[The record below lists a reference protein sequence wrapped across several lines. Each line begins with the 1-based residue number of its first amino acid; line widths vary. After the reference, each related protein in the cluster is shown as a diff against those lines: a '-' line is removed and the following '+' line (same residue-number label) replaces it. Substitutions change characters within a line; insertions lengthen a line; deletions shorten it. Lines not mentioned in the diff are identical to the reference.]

1 MVSIGV
7 LQLSLWQRV
16 HFWSPSRDRSACANA
31 DSEPKS
37 TETLA
42 QIRKSR
48 ISLRIFFLR
57 IGNLGPCCLHFEP
70 CTWAI
75 RAVLNF
81 ATNKQRECA
90 AHPQRELGRTSR
102 NNSASS

>member
-7 LQLSLWQRV
+7 AQLSLWQRV

-31 DSEPKS
+31 ESEPKS

-42 QIRKSR
+42 QVRKSR

-57 IGNLGPCCLHFEP
+57 IGNLDRCCLHFEP
-70 CTWAI
+70 YTWDI
-75 RAVLNF
+75 RPVLNF
-81 ATNKQRECA
+81 ARDNQGECA
-90 AHPQRELGRTSR
+90 AYLIGNFAALPETIL
-102 NNSASS
+102 